1 MLLFFL
7 QYLINKEDE
16 ICNSWNDKTT
26 TFITY
31 PIKEHLLQCLTL
43 PLLLLPKRTFIF
55 ILNT

>member
-1 MLLFFL
+1 MVYFL